1 MKKKQLPSKREIV
14 PANSES
20 GPKSRTIFSDEFKR
34 NAVARLRAGGQSA
47 TDLADELGIR
57 RNQLYK
63 WAKKV
68 DEQASDVKLRTPGRP
83 ATSELSEVEQLRLKL
98 AKAEQELEILK
109 KFDAYL
115 TRLKK

>member
-1 MKKKQLPSKREIV
+1 MKNKQLPSKREIV
-14 PANSES
+14 PASS
-20 GPKSRTIFSDEFKR
+20 DSAPKQRAIFSDEFKR
-34 NAVARLRAGGQSA
+34 GAVARLRSGEQSA
-47 TDLADELGIR
+47 TDLAMELGIR
-57 RNQLYK
+57 RNLLYK
-63 WAKKV
+63 WADKIEKQGP
-68 DEQASDVKLRTPGRP
+68 DKKLRSPGRP

>member
-1 MKKKQLPSKREIV
+1 MNKKQLPSKREIT
-14 PANSES
+14 PTSPES
-20 GPKSRTIFSDEFKR
+20 TSGSRTTYSDEFKR
-34 NAVARLRAGGQSA
+34 NAVARLRSGGQNA

-63 WAKKV
+63 WAKKF
-68 DEQASDVKLRTPGRP
+68 DEQGPDEAFRAPGRP
-83 ATSELSEVEQLRLKL
+83 PTDELNEVERLRREL
-98 AKAEQELEILK
+98 AKAQEELAILK